1 MPSIQARHVPSAV
14 QVLTLA
20 RSGFAANAIGG
31 CDSNFPVESFTA
43 STACIALG
51 NSDGKAVPV
60 TFSYDGEEVTGTQ
73 WVNTNTEPV
82 SIISTKTVVLVESS
96 ARDGSIYPEYPK
108 TRFVGFTHMPMVFL
122 VNSGEDGG
130 DNRDGNRDSDGGP
143 NAAPGG
149 RGALDAGLATLMV
162 VWGVAGL
169 IRVGLMA
176 PF

>member
-1 MPSIQARHVPSAV
+1 M
-14 QVLTLA
+14 
-20 RSGFAANAIGG
+20 
-31 CDSNFPVESFTA
+31 D
-43 STACIALG
+43 

-60 TFSYDGEEVTGTQ
+60 TFSYDGEAVTGTQ

-82 SIISTKTVVLVESS
+82 SIISTKTVVLVDSS